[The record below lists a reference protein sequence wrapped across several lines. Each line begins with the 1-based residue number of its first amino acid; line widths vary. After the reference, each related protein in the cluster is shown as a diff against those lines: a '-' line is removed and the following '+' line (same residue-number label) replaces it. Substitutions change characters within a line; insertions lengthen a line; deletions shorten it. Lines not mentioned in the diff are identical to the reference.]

1 MNNFDYKAIEPDESF
16 LDFVE
21 NIGMFHNKSD
31 KAMEVV
37 LLPDGRIDL
46 FFMQSESEP
55 FKISLI
61 GLETIPE
68 QQNIP
73 ANTLAFKITF
83 KPLGVEYLLQTSITD
98 ILNSGKVL
106 PKDFWN
112 VTNDDLK
119 DFDSFHTK
127 INQKQYLH

>member
-1 MNNFDYKAIEPDESF
+1 MNNFDYKAIEPDDPF

-83 KPLGVEYLLQTSITD
+83 KPLGVEYLLVK
-98 ILNSGKVL
+98 LC
-106 PKDFWN
+106 
-112 VTNDDLK
+112 
-119 DFDSFHTK
+119 H
-127 INQKQYLH
+127 YLRYR